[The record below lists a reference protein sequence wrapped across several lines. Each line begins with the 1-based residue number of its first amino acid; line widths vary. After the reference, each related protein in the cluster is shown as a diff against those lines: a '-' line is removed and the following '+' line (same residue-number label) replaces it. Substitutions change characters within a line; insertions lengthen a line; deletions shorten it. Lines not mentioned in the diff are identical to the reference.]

1 LTLLIE
7 EPLVIE
13 QTPKPD
19 RIIVREYPNI
29 WLTKLL
35 FLIYCTNGV
44 RNIMTGLAK
53 VHGPISVTSVPGS
66 VWKPILIGFFCIG
79 LSIAYLYERVRRL
92 PRIELSPAGVTL
104 VKTFH
109 RKQFW
114 PWSILEPFR
123 RGSRPFS
130 IEAPRTDDPS
140 AMVYLPELSI
150 KGDEKLATVLNNYRA
165 ALT

>member
-1 LTLLIE
+1 M
-7 EPLVIE
+7 IE
-13 QTPKPD
+13 QTPKPN
-19 RIIVREYPNI
+19 RIIVSDYPGARLQKSI
-29 WLTKLL
+29 ILG
-35 FLIYCTNGV
+35 YCAAGV
-44 RNIMTGLAK
+44 MNIMTGVAK
-53 VHGPISVTSVPGS
+53 VHAPFSVASLPAS
-66 VWKPILIGFFCIG
+66 AWRPILIGFFWIG
-79 LSIAYLYERVRRL
+79 LSVANLYERVLR
-92 PRIELSPAGVTL
+92 PTRIELSPAGVTL